1 MAVDFLRNTVAAA
14 QFVAQIL
21 AQVFGFV
28 VPPQTDHFL
37 QLDTHHLGVLRHG
50 RGGRRTRGGGEF
62 AGGVRQQQHAAIGLT
77 EQTAPG
83 RVFIDQLVHVARGF
97 IGQQIHIQAVQLGFV
112 DDGRQAVVV
121 AGNQQMFTG
130 MVFSQAG
137 DVG

>member
-1 MAVDFLRNTVAAA
+1 MTVTSIWSWALLRSALGAPLVASTIAVAT
-14 QFVAQIL
+14 
-21 AQVFGFV
+21 
-28 VPPQTDHFL
+28 P
-37 QLDTHHLGVLRHG
+37 
-50 RGGRRTRGGGEF
+50 
-62 AGGVRQQQHAAIGLT
+62 AAIGLT

-83 RVFIDQLVHVARGF
+83 RVFIDQKVHVARGF

-112 DDGRQAVVV
+112 NDRRQAVVV